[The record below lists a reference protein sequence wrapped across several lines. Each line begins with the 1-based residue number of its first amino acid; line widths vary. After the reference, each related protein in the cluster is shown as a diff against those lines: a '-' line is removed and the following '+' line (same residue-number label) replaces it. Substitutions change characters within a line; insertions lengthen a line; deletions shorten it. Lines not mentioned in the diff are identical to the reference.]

1 MSKNLEM
8 ELTTTPLTMN
18 ERLVKI
24 HENPNVYT
32 IDSFLTESECKY
44 ITESASKSLRDSVVS
59 AATGELPL
67 QGELVKQL
75 GYVTEGILY

>member
-32 IDSFLTESECKY
+32 IDSF
-44 ITESASKSLRDSVVS
+44 
-59 AATGELPL
+59 
-67 QGELVKQL
+67 
-75 GYVTEGILY
+75 

>member
-59 AATGELPL
+59 AATGGVAL